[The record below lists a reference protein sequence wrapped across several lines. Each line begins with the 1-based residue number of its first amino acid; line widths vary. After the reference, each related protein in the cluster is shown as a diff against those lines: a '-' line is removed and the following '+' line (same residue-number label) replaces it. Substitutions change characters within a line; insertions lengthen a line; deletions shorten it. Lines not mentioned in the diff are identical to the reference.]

1 MTSQQVLLRKQGWV
15 SLRTA
20 ASYFFSKEHHLPK
33 LTRASIYKSKEIIK
47 EDSQH
52 QLGKN
57 SHKLHKIGAAFTQ
70 RQAPFMK
77 TTVTI
82 LKNMAAFTILQGP
95 FIKSRHHLKKNVGRN
110 VSTIYEN
117 ASTILRKN
125 RRAEFWR
132 EWHLISPAHYLL
144 PRSLAPPLMAE
155 IVPVVQLVAHAKS
168 STLYGR
174 SYGHTSKFF
183 RLDGLLLFRTILRAS
198 NSALNFCN
206 QSILR
211 LSRFLCVPTYL

>member
-82 LKNMAAFTILQGP
+82 LKNRGSIYNIIGTIYKIEAP
-95 FIKSRHHLKKNVGRN
+95 FKKKRRQKCKHHLRKCKHH
-110 VSTIYEN
+110 
-117 ASTILRKN
+117 LRKN

-183 RLDGLLLFRTILRAS
+183 RLDGLLLFRTILRAA

-211 LSRFLCVPTYL
+211 LSRFLCDPTYL

>member
-1 MTSQQVLLRKQGWV
+1 
-15 SLRTA
+15 
-20 ASYFFSKEHHLPK
+20 
-33 LTRASIYKSKEIIK
+33 
-47 EDSQH
+47 
-52 QLGKN
+52 
-57 SHKLHKIGAAFTQ
+57 
-70 RQAPFMK
+70 MK

-82 LKNMAAFTILQGP
+82 LKNRGSIYNIIGTIYKIEAP
-95 FIKSRHHLKKNVGRN
+95 FKKKRRQKCKHHLRKCKHH
-110 VSTIYEN
+110 
-117 ASTILRKN
+117 LRKN

-206 QSILR
+206 
-211 LSRFLCVPTYL
+211 

>member
-1 MTSQQVLLRKQGWV
+1 
-15 SLRTA
+15 
-20 ASYFFSKEHHLPK
+20 
-33 LTRASIYKSKEIIK
+33 
-47 EDSQH
+47 
-52 QLGKN
+52 
-57 SHKLHKIGAAFTQ
+57 
-70 RQAPFMK
+70 MK

-82 LKNMAAFTILQGP
+82 LKNRGSIYNIIG
-95 FIKSRHHLKKNVGRN
+95 
-110 VSTIYEN
+110 TIYKIE
-117 ASTILRKN
+117 APFKKKRRQKCKHHLRKN

-183 RLDGLLLFRTILRAS
+183 S
-198 NSALNFCN
+198 
-206 QSILR
+206 
-211 LSRFLCVPTYL
+211 P